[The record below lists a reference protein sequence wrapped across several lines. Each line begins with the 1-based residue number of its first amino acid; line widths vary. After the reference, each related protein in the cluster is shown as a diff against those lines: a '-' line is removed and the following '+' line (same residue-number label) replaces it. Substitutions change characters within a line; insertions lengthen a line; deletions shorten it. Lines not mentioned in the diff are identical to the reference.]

1 MLPEDSEP
9 NVRPFAW
16 DIDDAIAIM
25 KDAEGKDFGDNELC
39 RHYIRLSGYLREQF
53 PGCAINPLDGYGGE
67 GVITSAV
74 MMRGQ
79 DFFIDLYDEPEKV
92 REYLSLLNRSI
103 IRFFQWSNH
112 VNGQPELAG
121 WCAWLADDFAALIP
135 PDLWRK
141 FVVPYWI
148 EYFEG
153 RTTARRWTLHCE
165 GTAPEHLKYLKEAGI
180 TRYQPSI
187 SKKLTLENVRA
198 NTDIPFDW
206 LLYAWKVTQMCDEAI
221 QAWVDETLEASLSI
235 VRTQIGKYARMNHK
249 QDRLLAFFRAFD
261 KYRVE

>member
-39 RHYIRLSGYLREQF
+39 CHHIRLNGYLREQF

-153 RTTARRWTLHCE
+153 RTTARRWTFHCE
-165 GTAPEHLKYLKEAGI
+165 GTAPEQLKYLKETGI
-180 TRYQPSI
+180 TRYQPSV
-187 SKKLTLENVRA
+187 SEKLTLENVRPTRIYRSTGCCMPGRSRRCPTRPYRPGWTKPWKRA
-198 NTDIPFDW
+198 CPSSARRSGNTP
-206 LLYAWKVTQMCDEAI
+206 
-221 QAWVDETLEASLSI
+221 
-235 VRTQIGKYARMNHK
+235 G
-249 QDRLLAFFRAFD
+249 
-261 KYRVE
+261 